1 MSHYVYIYFVNFSY
15 QLFLMEAIFTKQLK
29 RRSHFWIRL
38 GVLLISYFAIGMLLI
53 REVRKIPQEFYPAA
67 IVYYIGL
74 FSVSLLFLYVL
85 FDAKLKDIL
94 FIGTAG
100 YALQHIAF
108 SVQTIVSYTVRQF
121 GGLSAQ
127 HETVYDRIFWI
138 LFYILVAVVSYRT
151 LVKHAIDREL
161 LKVVNLKMILLSL
174 GILLI
179 SCVLSVFAT
188 GMDAADGALSNVI
201 CRLYAI
207 ASCSF
212 GLVVQFDIA
221 RQNRLETNNVI
232 LEQLLYQ
239 EKHQHE
245 ISKENIMMINMK
257 CHDLK
262 HQIQE
267 LKKVDNRDMRT
278 KLIDEMKES
287 IMIYDSNVKSGND
300 TIDLIL
306 TEKSL
311 ICQRDNIKFSY
322 IIDGAKLDFIEVAD
336 LYALFGNAL
345 DNAIE
350 SVEKEPEERRIISL
364 NIRQKNEMVMIHLEN
379 YCNSQLKF
387 VDGLPETTKDDRR
400 YHGYGTRSIRYIV
413 EKYHGF
419 MEMRQEEGK
428 FILEVLFNRV

>member
-1 MSHYVYIYFVNFSY
+1 MSHYIYTYFVNFSY

-29 RRSHFWIRL
+29 RRSHFWLRL
-38 GVLLISYFAIGMLLI
+38 VVLFASYFALGVPLI
-53 REVRKIPQEFYPAA
+53 RGVSKIPQEFYPVA
-67 IVYYIGL
+67 IIYYIGL
-74 FSVSLLFLYVL
+74 FAVSLFFLYVL

-108 SVQTIVSYTVRQF
+108 SVQTMVSYAVRHY
-121 GGLSAQ
+121 GVQ
-127 HETVYDRIFWI
+127 HGTVYDKIFWI
-138 LFYILVAVVSYRT
+138 LFYILAAVVSYQT

-188 GMDAADGALSNVI
+188 GMDTAGGALSNVI

-267 LKKVDNRDMRT
+267 LKKVDNCDMRT

-322 IIDGAKLDFIEVAD
+322 IIDGAMLDFIEVAD
-336 LYALFGNAL
+336 LYVLFGNAL

-350 SVEKEPEERRIISL
+350 SVEKEPEEQRIISL

-379 YCNSQLKF
+379 YCSSQLKF
-387 VDGLPETTKDDRR
+387 VDGLPETTKADRM
-400 YHGYGTRSIRYIV
+400 YHGYGTKSIRYIV

-419 MEMRQEEGK
+419 MEMRQEDGK
-428 FILEVLFNRV
+428 FILEILFNRA

>member
-1 MSHYVYIYFVNFSY
+1 MSHYIYTYFVNFSY

-29 RRSHFWIRL
+29 RRSYFRVRLGVLFASYFTL
-38 GVLLISYFAIGMLLI
+38 GVLLI
-53 REVRKIPQEFYPAA
+53 REVSKIPQEFYPVA

-74 FSVSLLFLYVL
+74 FAVSMFFLYVL

-108 SVQTIVSYTVRQF
+108 SVQTMVSYAIRQF
-121 GGLSAQ
+121 GGLSVQ

-138 LFYILVAVVSYRT
+138 LFYILVAVASYRT
-151 LVKHAIDREL
+151 LVRHAVDREL

-188 GMDAADGALSNVI
+188 GMDSADGALSNVV

-212 GLVVQFDIA
+212 GLVAQFDIA

-336 LYALFGNAL
+336 LYVLFGNAL

-350 SVEKEPEERRIISL
+350 SVEKELEEQRIISL

-379 YCNSQLKF
+379 YCSSQLKF
-387 VDGLPETTKDDRR
+387 VDGLPETTKENKM
-400 YHGYGTRSIRYIV
+400 YHGYGTKSIRYIV

-419 MEMRQEEGK
+419 MEMRQEDGK
-428 FILEVLFNRV
+428 FILEVLFNRA